1 MKKLLLITLAMFAA
15 FMANAEEVKVTW
27 NGQSDWT
34 GVADQ
39 AATISYTYNGIAITV
54 DKAEGSTKPT
64 VNANSNDL
72 RAYAKNTIRI
82 TSEIG
87 NMTSIS
93 FELSAQ
99 GLKRL
104 PELTATNGEF
114 TYDVE
119 NANVTWTGDI
129 ADLTITVG
137 EKATL
142 GSDGASKSGQF
153 DFLSFT
159 VTTGAAPA
167 IAIPIFS
174 INGGTFYEP
183 VEVEITCSTEGA
195 SIYYTLDGTTPDES
209 KTLYQETITISETA
223 TLKAIAVKEGET
235 SGVNEATYT
244 IKTVPE
250 VADITAFLATNTTEA
265 AKTDIYRI
273 TCPVTVIYQYDRYLY
288 ITDGTKSLQ
297 VYGSLNNTYTNGDV
311 LEGICGSVG
320 YYNGTYQ
327 MTPVVTSFGDATPGT
342 AVQPATV
349 SIEDI
354 TNDMVSDYIRITK
367 VTVEQDKTFSD
378 ATGTIDAYKR
388 FDVELPAVG
397 ADTYTVEGF
406 VSNYKG
412 TLQIFPTKITNTTA
426 LNATQAVA
434 GRVYATNGYIKTNGN
449 NETVSVYNV
458 TGKLV
463 ATGMAGRDIKVNG
476 KGIYI
481 VKVGNKATKV
491 VVR

>member
-1 MKKLLLITLAMFAA
+1 MRKFLFIVIAFLLTGANVQAQTRLNKFNVTSPKEIKMPLLGDSTNFNGGKFTLNELLRSPMNLDLKNQELQCLEADSTGYISLPK
-15 FMANAEEVKVTW
+15 AEGESNLFYLLQTNLRAERFTYATLTLFSSARCEVFI
-27 NGQSDWT
+27 NGQSK
-34 GVADQ
+34 Q
-39 AATISYTYNGIAITV
+39 
-54 DKAEGSTKPT
+54 
-64 VNANSNDL
+64 
-72 RAYAKNTIRI
+72 
-82 TSEIG
+82 G
-87 NMTSIS
+87 NMTPS
-93 FELSAQ
+93 
-99 GLKRL
+99 
-104 PELTATNGEF
+104 
-114 TYDVE
+114 D
-119 NANVTWTGDI
+119 
-129 ADLTITVG
+129 TIT
-137 EKATL
+137 K
-142 GSDGASKSGQF
+142 
-153 DFLSFT
+153 
-159 VTTGAAPA
+159 
-167 IAIPIFS
+167 IRPI
-174 INGGTFYEP
+174 
-183 VEVEITCSTEGA
+183 
-195 SIYYTLDGTTPDES
+195 
-209 KTLYQETITISETA
+209 
-223 TLKAIAVKEGET
+223 TLKLRMEPEKD
-235 SGVNEATYT
+235 YQLT

-349 SIEDI
+349 TIEDI